1 MKKDIDFTSGNLFK
15 KMNLY
20 TIPLILSGL
29 LQLLFSAA
37 DLIVCGNFGSENSVG
52 AISSTSALTSL
63 IINLF
68 IGISTGSN
76 VLMARAFGLNDKEKG
91 QRVVY
96 TAMFYSIIIGL
107 VASIFGVVFS
117 KQLLI
122 LQGTDEEFLKLSN
135 DYLKMYFIGVFFM
148 MIYNFGSSI
157 LRAVGDTKKPFFFL
171 LIAGVVNIIFNFIFV
186 CGFNLDTLGVGIATA
201 LSQAVSAILIVIT
214 LFKSNG
220 FYHFNLKEFRP
231 YKNEGKQII
240 FIGVPAGLQSV
251 IFSISNVIIQS
262 SINSLGKA
270 VINGSG
276 ASSSIEGFIYTS
288 MEQTC
293 FACIAFISANYA
305 VKNYKNIKKI
315 IFYSIIMVLMYD
327 VIFSGAALLLSRQL
341 INIYVKDEASIL
353 EGQKRLI
360 ILAATYSLCGI
371 CDVLASAIRGI
382 NSQLIPTIVTAIG
395 ICGTRII
402 FIYGFFP
409 HETFH
414 NLSGIVWSYPAS
426 WTITLIAHTICFII
440 LYKNMIKKTN
450 GLANEEEII
459 YQNN

>member
-1 MKKDIDFTSGNLFK
+1 MKKDVDFTSGNLFK

-20 TIPLILSGL
+20 TIPLILAGL
-29 LQLLFSAA
+29 LQLFFSAA
-37 DLIVCGNFGSENSVG
+37 DLIVCGNFGSSNSVG

-76 VLMARAFGLNDKEKG
+76 VLMARAYGLNDKEKG

-96 TAMFYSIIIGL
+96 TAMFYSLVIGL
-107 VASIFGVVFS
+107 IASVFGVLFS
-117 KQLLI
+117 KQLLE
-122 LQGTDEEFLKLSN
+122 LQGTKEEFLSLSN
-135 DYLKMYFIGVFFM
+135 DYLRMYFIGVFFM

-157 LRAVGDTKKPFFFL
+157 LRAIGDTKKPFFFL
-171 LIAGVVNIIFNFIFV
+171 LIAGIINIIFNFIFV
-186 CGFNLDTLGVGIATA
+186 CGFHLDTLGVGIATA
-201 LSQAVSAILIVIT
+201 ISQAVSAILIVIT
-214 LFKSNG
+214 LFRSKG
-220 FYHFNLKEFRP
+220 FFHFNLKEFRP
-231 YKNEGKQII
+231 YKTEGKQII

-262 SINSLGKA
+262 SINSLGTA
-270 VINGSG
+270 VVNGSG

-293 FACIAFISANYA
+293 YTCIAFISANYA

-315 IFYSIIMVLMYD
+315 LFYSIIMVLMYD
-327 VIFSGAALLLSRQL
+327 LIFSGLGLILSRQL
-341 INIYVKDEASIL
+341 INIYVKDEASIV

-360 ILAATYSLCGI
+360 ILAATYFLCGI

-382 NSQLIPTIVTAIG
+382 NSQVLPTIVTALG
-395 ICGTRII
+395 ICGTRLV

-414 NLSGIVWSYPAS
+414 NLASITWSYPAS
-426 WTITLIAHTICFII
+426 WTITLLAHTICFVI
-440 LYKNMIKKTN
+440 LYKSMVKNLENVSKRTEVVE
-450 GLANEEEII
+450 A
-459 YQNN
+459 

>member
-1 MKKDIDFTSGNLFK
+1 MKKDVDFTSGNLFK

-63 IINLF
+63 IVNLF
-68 IGISTGSN
+68 IGISTGAN

-91 QRVVY
+91 QKVVY
-96 TAMFYSIIIGL
+96 TAMFYSLVIGL
-107 VASIFGVVFS
+107 FASLFGFIFS
-117 KQLLI
+117 RQLLLI
-122 LQGTDEEFLKLSN
+122 QGTKDEFLNLS
-135 DYLKMYFIGVFFM
+135 DQYLKMYFIGVFFM

-171 LIAGVVNIIFNFIFV
+171 LAAGIINIIFNFVFV
-186 CGFNLDTLGVGIATA
+186 CGFKLDTLGVGIATA
-201 LSQAVSAILIVIT
+201 MSQAVSAILIVIT
-214 LFKSNG
+214 LFRSHG
-220 FYHFNLKEFRP
+220 FFHFNLKEFKP
-231 YKNEGKQII
+231 SSSVGKQII
-240 FIGVPAGLQSV
+240 FIGIPAGLQSV

-262 SINSLGKA
+262 SINSLGSA
-270 VINGSG
+270 VVNGSG

-315 IFYSIIMVLMYD
+315 LFYSIIMIFMYD
-327 VIFSGAALLLSRQL
+327 LIFSGLALIFSRQL
-341 INIYVKDEASIL
+341 INIYVKDEASII

-360 ILAATYSLCGI
+360 ILAATYFICGL

-382 NSQLIPTIVTAIG
+382 NAQLLPTLVTAIG
-395 ICGTRII
+395 ICGTRLV

-426 WTITLIAHTICFII
+426 WLITLCAHTICFII
-440 LYKNMIKKTN
+440 LFKKMENKNTI
-450 GLANEEEII
+450 EEKEII
-459 YQNN
+459 YDGA